1 MNIRQARPEE
11 SEEISREL
19 WLPLA
24 REMEDVSDYNR
35 LREDFDIKEVV
46 DHKREKITEEEGFFF
61 VAEEGDQLIGF
72 VTGEVKESVPVFSRG
87 EKLKINELFVKERFR
102 RNGVASMMLGKLE
115 RKARKRG
122 CSTVE
127 LDVNKENRSAQE
139 LYRSKGFDTERKR
152 MVKEI

>member
-35 LREDFDIKEVV
+35 LREDFDIQEVV

-102 RNGVASMMLGKLE
+102 RNGVASMMLEKLE